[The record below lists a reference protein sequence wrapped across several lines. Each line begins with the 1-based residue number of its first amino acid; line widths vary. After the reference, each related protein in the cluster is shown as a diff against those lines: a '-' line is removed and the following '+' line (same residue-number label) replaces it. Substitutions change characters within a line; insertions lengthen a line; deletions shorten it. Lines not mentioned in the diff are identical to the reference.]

1 MFSRSSGK
9 ATLTGNGFPWLY
21 ASARPQQGAAL
32 AGFIP
37 MVEIMTIN
45 FTGRSQ
51 PKSSVARQAE
61 SGDLAKK
68 TTWENETSFHMFS
81 HVFTFLFH

>member
-1 MFSRSSGK
+1 MLRSSGCE

-21 ASARPQQGAAL
+21 ASSRPQQGAAL
-32 AGFIP
+32 AG
-37 MVEIMTIN
+37 

-61 SGDLAKK
+61 SGDLVKK
-68 TTWENETSFHMFS
+68 NWENKRSFDMVS
-81 HVFTFLFH
+81 LFYNNLH